1 MVNKEPK
8 KASVDVTILGQHM
21 ALRADD
27 DPERILRLVAYII
40 RKVDELSSKGPV
52 SSQTLAVLA
61 ALNIADDYFRVLDEA
76 KDFKHQVAT
85 KSRAMLLEI
94 DS

>member
-1 MVNKEPK
+1 MMNKKSK
-8 KASVDVTILGQHM
+8 KSAVEVTILGQHLS
-21 ALRADD
+21 LRADD
-27 DPERILRLVAYII
+27 DPERIQRIAAYIN

-52 SSQTLAVLA
+52 SSQKLAVLA
-61 ALNIADDYFRVLDEA
+61 ALNIADDYFRILDEA
-76 KDFKHQVAT
+76 KEFKHQVAT

>member
-1 MVNKEPK
+1 MATKDPK
-8 KASVDVTILGQHM
+8 QASVEVTILGQHM
-21 ALRADD
+21 ALRAGD
-27 DPERILRLVAYII
+27 DPERIQRIAAYIN

-52 SSQTLAVLA
+52 SSQKLAVLV
-61 ALNIADDYFRVLDEA
+61 ALNIADDYFRILDEA
-76 KDFKHQVAT
+76 KDFKHQVAA